1 MQAKVIQS
9 LGCAADVI
17 TVGHNPAINPIST
30 DHSIVLPTS
39 HNNRLSVVSRLFCL
53 HMFMCMTQ
61 SVQFCLFGKILSC
74 HIEHFMSNVL
84 HREHHRIILRTEI
97 TLLLK

>member
-30 DHSIVLPTS
+30 DHSIVLPTT
-39 HNNRLSVVSRLFCL
+39 HNNRLSAVSHLFRL
-53 HMFMCMTQ
+53 HMLLCTTQ
-61 SVQFCLFGKILSC
+61 SVQFCLFGKVVSC
-74 HIEHFMSNVL
+74 RIEHFLSTGN
-84 HREHHRIILRTEI
+84 ITEPY
-97 TLLLK
+97 